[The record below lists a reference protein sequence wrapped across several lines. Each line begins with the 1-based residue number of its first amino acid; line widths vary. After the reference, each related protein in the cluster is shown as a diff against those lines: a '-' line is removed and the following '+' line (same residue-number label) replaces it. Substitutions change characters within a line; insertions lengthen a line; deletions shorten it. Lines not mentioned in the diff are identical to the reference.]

1 MTIENINTRKDLEQV
16 IEYAVSK
23 AKCVQIQHRVVGYAV
38 SSTAFY
44 TYVGYPCHVNIVA
57 GRIAYIVEGAYC
69 TTYFGKNVFPYK
81 EFEELLL

>member
-1 MTIENINTRKDLEQV
+1 MTIENINTRKELEQV

-69 TTYFGKNVFPYK
+69 MTYFGKNVYPYK

>member
-1 MTIENINTRKDLEQV
+1 MTIENINTRKELEQV

-44 TYVGYPCHVNIVA
+44 TYVCYPCHVNIVA

-69 TTYFGKNVFPYK
+69 TTYFGKNVFPYE

>member
-1 MTIENINTRKDLEQV
+1 MTIENINTRKELEQV

-44 TYVGYPCHVNIVA
+44 TYVGYPCHVNIVP
-57 GRIAYIVEGAYC
+57 GITAYIVEGAYC
-69 TTYFGKNVFPYK
+69 TTYFGKNVFPYE

>member
-1 MTIENINTRKDLEQV
+1 MTIENINTRKELEQV

-69 TTYFGKNVFPYK
+69 TAYFGNTFFPYA
-81 EFEELLL
+81 EFAELLL

>member
-1 MTIENINTRKDLEQV
+1 MTIENINTHKELEQV

-44 TYVGYPCHVNIVA
+44 SYVGYPCHVNIVL
-57 GRIAYIVEGAYC
+57 GRTVYIVEGAYC
-69 TTYFGKNVFPYK
+69 TTYFEKNVFPYA
-81 EFEELLL
+81 EFAELLL

>member
-1 MTIENINTRKDLEQV
+1 MTIENISTRKELEQV

-57 GRIAYIVEGAYC
+57 GRISYIVEGAYC
-69 TTYFGKNVFPYK
+69 TTYFGKNVFPYE

>member
-1 MTIENINTRKDLEQV
+1 MTIENINTHKELEQV

-23 AKCVQIQHRVVGYAV
+23 AKCVQIQHCAVGYAV

-57 GRIAYIVEGAYC
+57 GRIAYIVKGAYC
-69 TTYFGKNVFPYK
+69 TTYFGKNVFPYA
-81 EFEELLL
+81 EFAELLL

>member
-1 MTIENINTRKDLEQV
+1 MTIESINCRNELEQV
-16 IEYAVSK
+16 IEYAVNK

>member
-1 MTIENINTRKDLEQV
+1 MTIENINTHKELEQV

-44 TYVGYPCHVNIVA
+44 TYVGYPCHVNIV
-57 GRIAYIVEGAYC
+57 EGAYC
-69 TTYFGKNVFPYK
+69 TTYFGKNVFPYE

>member
-1 MTIENINTRKDLEQV
+1 MTIENINTRKELEQV

-38 SSTAFY
+38 NSVEFY
-44 TYVGYPCHVNIVA
+44 KYVGYPCHVNIVA

-69 TTYFGKNVFPYK
+69 TTYFGKNVFPYE